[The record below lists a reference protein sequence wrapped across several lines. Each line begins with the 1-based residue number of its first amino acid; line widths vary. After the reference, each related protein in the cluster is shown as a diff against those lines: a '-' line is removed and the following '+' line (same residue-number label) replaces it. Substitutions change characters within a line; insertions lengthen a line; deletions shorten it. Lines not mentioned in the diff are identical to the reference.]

1 MSKQQIVEDGSRLA
15 AAGARMRAATR
26 RSGGTEEVGR
36 GAARGLERRPIAVV
50 LALAGILGPILFTA
64 VFVIQEL
71 FRRDEYSPMAEP
83 VSALEAGPG
92 GWVQQVN
99 FVGFGLL
106 TIAFA
111 VGLHRGMR
119 PTRAGV
125 VGPAILVWTG
135 VGLVLAAVFAL
146 REDAAGITSD
156 PTGLHFVNGAVFF
169 LSIGVGLAVT
179 SRRMAGDPRWRSL
192 ATYALATGIAL
203 LVMFVAFGVL
213 VGPDDAPL
221 HPWAG
226 LAQRV
231 VLAVWFSCTIVLALR
246 LLRVIGAADPQR

>member
-1 MSKQQIVEDGSRLA
+1 MSRQQIVEDGSRRA
-15 AAGARMRAATR
+15 AAGARMRAAPG
-26 RSGGTEEVGR
+26 SGGTEEVGR
-36 GAARGLERRPIAVV
+36 GAAHGRERHPIAVV
-50 LALAGILGPILFTA
+50 LAAAGILGPVLFT
-64 VFVIQEL
+64 VGFVIQEL
-71 FRRDEYSPMAEP
+71 FRRGEYSPIAEP

-111 VGLHRGMR
+111 VGLHLGMR

-135 VGLVLAAVFAL
+135 MGLVLAAVFSL
-146 REDAAGITSD
+146 REDAAGVTYD
-156 PTGLHFVNGAVFF
+156 PTGLHVVNGAIFF
-169 LSIGVGLAVT
+169 LSIGVGLVVT
-179 SRRMAGDPRWRSL
+179 SRRMAADPRWRSL
-192 ATYALATGIAL
+192 ATYTLTTGIAL

-221 HPWAG
+221 HAWAG

-246 LLRVIGAADPQR
+246 LLGVSRAADPQR

>member
-1 MSKQQIVEDGSRLA
+1 MSRQQNVEDGSRHA
-15 AAGARMRAATR
+15 AVGARMRAAPGR
-26 RSGGTEEVGR
+26 GGTEQVGR
-36 GAARGLERRPIAVV
+36 GAAHGLGRRPIAAV
-50 LALAGILGPILFTA
+50 LAAAGILGPILFTA
-64 VFVIQEL
+64 VFVIQEV
-71 FRRDEYSPMAEP
+71 FRRGEYSPMAEP

-125 VGPAILVWTG
+125 LGPAILGWTG
-135 VGLVLAAVFAL
+135 VGLVLAAVFPL
-146 REDAAGITSD
+146 REDAAGATYD
-156 PTGLHFVNGAVFF
+156 PTGLHYVNGPILF
-169 LSIGVGLAVT
+169 LSIGVGLVVT
-179 SRRMAGDPRWRSL
+179 SRRMAADPRWRSL
-192 ATYALATGIAL
+192 ATYTLATGIAL
-203 LVMFVAFGVL
+203 LIMFVAFGVL

-246 LLRVIGAADPQR
+246 LLRVVTAADPQR